1 MLIYESWPIPRND
14 ESWTELISLYFESWP
29 IPRNDASLTELISL
43 YLKMNDDV
51 IGANDLN
58 YGRYEMQLNGVMSVQ
73 PTLTIQNQNVV
84 IHLHLEEIP
93 IVLEMKE
100 LSV

>member
-14 ESWTELISLYFESWP
+14 ASW
-29 IPRNDASLTELISL
+29 TELISL
-43 YLKMNDDV
+43 YLKMSDDV
-51 IGANDLN
+51 IGVNDLN
-58 YGRYEMQLNGVMSVQ
+58 YGRYEMQLSGVMSE
-73 PTLTIQNQNVV
+73 PPNLTIPNQNAV